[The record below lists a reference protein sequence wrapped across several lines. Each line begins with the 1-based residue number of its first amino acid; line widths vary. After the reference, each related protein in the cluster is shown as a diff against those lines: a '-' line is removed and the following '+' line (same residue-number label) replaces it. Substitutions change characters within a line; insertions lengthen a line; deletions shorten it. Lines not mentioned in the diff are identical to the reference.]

1 MKQQELGQKNSLT
14 MLFIQKSTYQND
26 LYYGL
31 HFFPVL
37 WSLFLFN
44 FILNFFFNFAP
55 WILFWKYSMV

>member
-37 WSLFLFN
+37 
-44 FILNFFFNFAP
+44 
-55 WILFWKYSMV
+55 